1 MRPVNVNKKLADR
14 LALTA
19 NEIVAMT
26 GIGRNTI
33 YEAIASG
40 KLKAKRIGAKKF
52 VVAVDEI
59 RRWLMQEE

>member
-1 MRPVNVNKKLADR
+1 MRPVNVSEKLADR

-33 YEAIASG
+33 YKVIASG
-40 KLKAKRIGAKKF
+40 ELKAKWIGAKKF
-52 VVAVDEI
+52 VVAIDEV
-59 RRWLMQEE
+59 RRWLAE